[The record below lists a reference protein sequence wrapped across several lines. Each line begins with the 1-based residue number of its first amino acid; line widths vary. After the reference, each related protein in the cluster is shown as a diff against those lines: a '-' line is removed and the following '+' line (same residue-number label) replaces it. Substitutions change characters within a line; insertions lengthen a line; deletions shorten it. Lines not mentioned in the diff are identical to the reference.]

1 MHWFT
6 MYMYCM
12 EIFINYSHSN
22 KDPQSIDFLN
32 SNIFSVSSYTQ
43 TIFEVS
49 VTFFKRRWFYLLK
62 SVKLTSKHQCVCVCV
77 HACTHMHMC
86 VCMLVTQSCS
96 TLCLWNS
103 PSKNTGVGCHSLL
116 LGIFPTQGSNLGLLH
131 CRRIL

>member
-1 MHWFT
+1 MK
-6 MYMYCM
+6 
-12 EIFINYSHSN
+12 IFIKYSHSN
-22 KDPQSIDFLN
+22 KDPQFTDFLN

-77 HACTHMHMC
+77 
-86 VCMLVTQSCS
+86 CMLVTQSSS

-103 PSKNTGVGCHSLL
+103 PGKNTGVGCHSLL
-116 LGIFPTQGSNLGLLH
+116 QGIFPTQWSNLGLLH
-131 CRRIL
+131 RSWILYHLSHQGSPVISSTAKVQS